1 MADRVELDR
10 DQATVVASQAKAMV
24 VSAAAGAGKTR
35 VLTERYLAQVKG
47 GVAPDRILTITFTRK
62 AAAEMKQRIVA
73 RLREEGLMAE
83 AQIAETGPIQTIHS
97 FCERT
102 LRENA
107 VEAGLDPEFEIAA
120 DGEGAQFARE
130 AVRNALTW
138 LLDESPEAH
147 WLVERMAEARGSE
160 RIEVYEALLA
170 VVAGLVESMRS
181 KGLDLDELKRLHSD
195 PERLEALWES
205 VALESLH
212 PAWRERYEALDP
224 TMPFLQRVQEAAK
237 LRLEGVPRI
246 SWPRAQGDAVLAAQ
260 ESCALANLAVEAWR
274 ALDNQMQRSQELDFA
289 ALELRAIKLLETS
302 DEARRKLQE
311 RYRCVLVDE
320 AQDMNPLQ
328 HRLVRALDP
337 DSLMLVG
344 DTQQSIYGFR
354 YAEPLLFQALQTELQ
369 THRLATNYRSKE
381 GILAFVD
388 EVFKQIQQPG
398 YVPMWQPKG
407 DPLAEPPP
415 YDGVEFWRSRTFDP
429 AQTARWIGELVDEG
443 LTPAQI
449 AVLTHTNR
457 ECAAI
462 ETALKDLGLACQVI
476 GGAEQFYARLEVRDL
491 ANAMRILADPYDDF
505 ALVAVLRGPA
515 VELSMDS
522 IAMLAMKGEVFESL
536 ADFEP
541 PVPEDAA
548 RIREFL
554 GWYEPLLTRADRLP
568 AWEALSEFLARSPY
582 LVRLARRPGWRQS
595 LMNTRK
601 LVAIAAREGHLGPL
615 EFAERIREV
624 QRISHREGNAP
635 IFDERAPTI
644 KIMTIHKAKG
654 LEFDAVVLP
663 TFYRERNQIRDV
675 ALLQESRGLIVA
687 NLGKRPS
694 FMAELVKQ
702 TILDREDAEK
712 RRVLYVAMTRARLRL
727 CFCGDRSAKTGTLA
741 NKVVTVMTPRGASAE
756 ALGGLRFRDP

>member
-1 MADRVELDR
+1 MAEGIALDK
-10 DQATVVASQAKAMV
+10 DQAAVVASDSRAMV

-35 VLTERYLAQVKG
+35 VLTERYLSQVRKG
-47 GVAPDRILTITFTRK
+47 VPPDRILTITFTRK

-73 RLREEGLMAE
+73 RLRDEGLMAE
-83 AQIAETGPIQTIHS
+83 AQVAETGPIQTIHS

-107 VEAGLDPEFEIAA
+107 VEAGLDPEFDIAA

-130 AVRNALTW
+130 AVRNTLTW
-138 LLDESPEAH
+138 LLDESPDAH

-160 RIEVYEALLA
+160 RLEVYEALLA
-170 VVAGLVESMRS
+170 VVAGLVESLRS
-181 KGLDLDELKRLHSD
+181 KGLDVDEVERVHAD
-195 PERLEALWES
+195 PEGLQALWES
-205 VALESLH
+205 VALDSLH
-212 PAWRERYEALDP
+212 PAWRERFDELDP
-224 TMPFLQRVQEAAK
+224 TMPFRQRVLEAVK
-237 LRLEGVPRI
+237 LRLEGVPRV
-246 SWPRAQGDAVLAAQ
+246 SWPRAQGDVAQAAQ
-260 ESCALANLAVEAWR
+260 ESCALAKLAVEAWR
-274 ALDNQMQRSQELDFA
+274 ALDAQMQRSQELDFA
-289 ALELRAIKLLETS
+289 ALELRAIRLLETS
-302 DEARRKLQE
+302 QEARRKLGE

-328 HRLVRALDP
+328 HRLVRSLDP
-337 DSLMLVG
+337 ESLMLVG

-354 YAEPLLFQALQTELQ
+354 YAEPQLFEALQDELQ
-369 THRLATNYRSKE
+369 AHRLATNYRSRE

-398 YVPMWQPKG
+398 YVPMWRSNG
-407 DPLAEPPP
+407 DPLAQPPP
-415 YDGVEFWRSRTFDP
+415 YDGVEFWRTKAFDP
-429 AQTARWIGELVDEG
+429 AQTAKWVAELVGEG
-443 LTPAQI
+443 LTPADI

-462 ETALKDLGLACQVI
+462 ETALKDIAMPCQVI

-505 ALVAVLRGPA
+505 AMVAVLRGPA

-522 IAMLAMKGEVFESL
+522 IALLAMKGEVFEAL
-536 ADFEP
+536 EEFEP
-541 PVPEDAA
+541 PVPEDND

-554 GWYEPLLTRADRLP
+554 GWYEPLRSHADRLP

-582 LVRLARRPGWRQS
+582 LVRLANRAGWRQA

-601 LVAIAAREGHLGPL
+601 LVAIASREAHLGPL

-635 IFDERAPTI
+635 IFDEQAPTI

-654 LEFDAVVLP
+654 LEFKAVVLP
-663 TFYRERNQIRDV
+663 TFYRERKQPRDL
-675 ALLQESRGLIVA
+675 ALLEETRGLIVS
-687 NLGKRPS
+687 NLDRRPAY
-694 FMAELVKQ
+694 MADFVKQ
-702 TILDREDAEK
+702 SLLDQEDAER
-712 RRVLYVAMTRARLRL
+712 RRVLYVAMTRAKERL
-727 CFCGDRSAKTGTLA
+727 CFCGDRGAKTGTLA
-741 NKVVTVMTPRGASAE
+741 QKVVSAMTPRSSHGAETS
-756 ALGGLRFRDP
+756 GLRFRDP